1 MRKSAGRFGRP
12 AKTTKEIMAEF
23 QEEWDGGEY
32 EEEPGGEEDNG
43 ETYDGE
49 LVEEYEEPY
58 PEDEEYGGDFEED
71 VYEEVEE
78 EYEEP
83 EEYDMESSEEEMEEE
98 YDPEPA
104 DRKSVV

>member
-49 LVEEYEEPY
+49 LVEE
-58 PEDEEYGGDFEED
+58 
-71 VYEEVEE
+71 
-78 EYEEP
+78 
-83 EEYDMESSEEEMEEE
+83 
-98 YDPEPA
+98 
-104 DRKSVV
+104 